1 MAMIRQP
8 ATNSTPIEHKGLHF
22 LVTERPSDKWMS
34 TYIDDLISNGVT
46 TVVRICE
53 ATYSAEKIRK
63 NGIDVVDLNFPDGQA
78 PPQDV
83 IDIWFDLLR
92 TKLTEQPQACIA
104 VHCVA
109 GLGRAPLLVA
119 LALIERGMKYE
130 DAVELI
136 RSKRKGA
143 INQKQLTFLS
153 TYKPKSRLKN
163 KKDANCVCV

>member
-1 MAMIRQP
+1 MIRQP
-8 ATNSTPIEHKGLHF
+8 ATNSTPIEHKGLSF
-22 LVTERPSDKWMS
+22 LVTERPSDKWMG
-34 TYIDDLISNGVT
+34 TYIEDLKAHNVS

-53 ATYSAEKIRK
+53 ATYNADKIRK
-63 NGIDVVDLNFPDGQA
+63 NGIEVVDLNFPDGQA

-92 TKLTEQPQACIA
+92 AQISTSPDSTIA

-136 RSKRKGA
+136 RR
-143 INQKQLTFLS
+143 
-153 TYKPKSRLKN
+153 
-163 KKDANCVCV
+163 